1 MGKLSSNLKE
11 VMNKIS
17 QNKKLNKQDEQILIE
32 NYGNDWEFKLGLDFD
47 NYIDKSQNNKI
58 ESESE
63 SKTKNSLNLFDDDDN
78 ISFEE
83 IFKPIEN
90 IETKK
95 NEINKQNRINFH

>member
-1 MGKLSSNLKE
+1 MVMIGNL
-11 VMNKIS
+11 N
-17 QNKKLNKQDEQILIE
+17 LDLILIII
-32 NYGNDWEFKLGLDFD
+32 L
-47 NYIDKSQNNKI
+47 IKSQNNKI

-95 NEINKQNRINFH
+95 NEINKQNRIIFIEYILIMMILLKH